1 MMENKNN
8 EFPLCCDCV
17 FQAEVEFDGKDY
29 CIRCLKEAVIR
40 KQKHKNQDFYMKKRN
55 DPFSK

>member
-17 FQAEVEFDGKDY
+17 FQAEVEFDDKDY

-40 KQKHKNQDFYMKKRN
+40 KQKHKNQDLYMKKRK
-55 DPFSK
+55 F

>member
-17 FQAEVEFDGKDY
+17 FQAEVEFDNKDY

-40 KQKHKNQDFYMKKRN
+40 KQKHKNQDLYMKKRK
-55 DPFSK
+55 F

>member
-17 FQAEVEFDGKDY
+17 FHAEIEFDGKDY
-29 CIRCLKEAVIR
+29 CVRCLKEAVIR
-40 KQKHKNQDFYMKKRN
+40 KQRHKNQDFYMKKRK
-55 DPFSK
+55 F

>member
-17 FQAEVEFDGKDY
+17 FQAEIEFDGKDY
-29 CIRCLKEAVIR
+29 WLLGGLFMMLISPV
-40 KQKHKNQDFYMKKRN
+40 NQL
-55 DPFSK
+55 